1 MGVEL
6 FQPYFHVSP
15 FTFHFSP
22 FSLFSQLNHYSLS
35 LPSVAIVILNYNGR
49 NYLETFLPAVL
60 ASTYTNKRVVVADNA
75 STDDSMAFVKNNYPS
90 VECLYNLTNE
100 GFAGGYNWAL
110 KLVQADYYVLLNSDV
125 SVTPGWID
133 PIIALMEGDKTI
145 AACQPK
151 LLSYHQPELFEY
163 AGAAGGWI
171 DSLGYPF
178 SRGRVFDVCEKDE
191 GQYNDPQPV
200 FWASG
205 AAMFV
210 RANVYHELG
219 GLDGSFFAHQEEID
233 LCWRMQLAGYRIMS
247 CPQSVVYHVGA
258 GTLPRGG
265 RKVFLN
271 FRNNLLMLGKNLHW
285 REKLWKLPLRFTLD
299 GVSAW
304 KGLFTGDTAF
314 FKAIVKAHWA
324 VVGIWWKGGGQKKQF
339 RAKSMKQL
347 EGVYLGTIVWKYFVK
362 KQTRFQ
368 EIIGRKIL

>member
-1 MGVEL
+1 M
-6 FQPYFHVSP
+6 
-15 FTFHFSP
+15 
-22 FSLFSQLNHYSLS
+22 
-35 LPSVAIVILNYNGR
+35 
-49 NYLETFLPAVL
+49 
-60 ASTYTNKRVVVADNA
+60 D
-75 STDDSMAFVKNNYPS
+75 FVRTQYPS

-110 KLVQADYYVLLNSDV
+110 ELVEADYYILLNSDV
-125 SVTPGWID
+125 SVTPNWIE
-133 PIIALMEGDKTI
+133 PVITLMEADKNI

-151 LLSYHQPELFEY
+151 LLSYHQPALFEY

-191 GQYNDPQPV
+191 GQYDDPQRV

-210 RANVYHELG
+210 RAKLYHEMG

-233 LCWRMQLAGYRIMS
+233 LCWRLQLAGYTIMS
-247 CPQSVVYHVGA
+247 CPHSVVYHVGG

-271 FRNNLLMLGKNLHW
+271 FRNNLLMLGKNLPW
-285 REKLWKLPLRFTLD
+285 SEKIWKLPLRFTLD
-299 GVSAW
+299 GISAW
-304 KGLFTGDTAF
+304 KGLFTGDRAF

-324 VVGIWWKGGGQKKQF
+324 VVGIWVSGKKEK
-339 RAKSMKQL
+339 KSTRSKPMKQL
-347 EGVYLGTIVWKYFVK
+347 GGVYSGTIVWNYFVK